1 MTGRLTETLIE
12 SIDSMDTT
20 DRDEALVHLAI
31 TYARTIDALPESV
44 VKVGPQLLACL
55 EALMMTPRSR
65 AAVMKGANDDQR
77 QQLSPLDELR
87 ERRRNR

>member
-1 MTGRLTETLIE
+1 MTGQLTTSLIE
-12 SIDSMDTT
+12 SIDAIEVT

-31 TYARTIDALPESV
+31 TYARMIDSLPESV
-44 VKVGPQLLACL
+44 ARVGPQLLACL
-55 EALMMTPRSR
+55 EALLMTPRAR

-87 ERRRNR
+87 ERRRSR